1 MTRDEIAAV
10 VEMAWDD
17 IRALDENRTAIGLAV
32 IVLHKVGDTLE
43 TQLCATTPPEV
54 TQFALTQLIRQWA
67 NSKTSPLQTFELTRR
82 KAV

>member
-10 VEMAWDD
+10 VEMAWED
-17 IRALDENRTAIGLAV
+17 IRALDTEGTAIGLAI
-32 IVLHKVGDTLE
+32 IVLHRNGDNLE

-54 TQFALTQLIRQWA
+54 IGFAISQLVRQWRKGGSHFDVFDLA
-67 NSKTSPLQTFELTRR
+67 RR

>member
-10 VEMAWDD
+10 VEMAWED
-17 IRALDENRTAIGLAV
+17 IRNLDTDRTAIGLAI
-32 IVLHKVGDTLE
+32 IVMHKVGDTLD

-54 TQFALTQLIRQWA
+54 THFAVTQMVRQWLKGGKQPFE
-67 NSKTSPLQTFELTRR
+67 SFELKRR

>member
-17 IRALDENRTAIGLAV
+17 VRALDTDRTAIGLAV
-32 IVLHKVGDTLE
+32 IVLHKVGDTLD
-43 TQLCATTPPEV
+43 TRLCATTPPEV
-54 TQFALTQLIRQWA
+54 THFAITQMVRQWA
-67 NSKTSPLQTFELTRR
+67 RSKAMPFESFTLQRR